1 MPESKNDYSHLK
13 VIRTNSYAHLLYGQD
28 VEELHRGNSREL
40 MLRYVKLMNFS
51 KYLLLA
57 LAFVIY
63 AIGAFDLGS
72 ILPASF
78 IEYMTKNSSSVQ
90 DLYQSIESVGGDKL
104 DLSNIILILYFLII
118 PCFFLGVC
126 LFYFEIRFLTEFNF
140 LPIAK
145 KITYGNFRLVFAV
158 VFMSF
163 GMSFMI
169 FRSFTYVSDGESS
182 RWSSMMAP
190 VQGVFGY
197 TNYIYDIIIVT
208 WLIPGLLTTIYALF
222 LRIKGETK

>member
-13 VIRTNSYAHLLYGQD
+13 VIRTNTYAHLLYGQD

-51 KYLLLA
+51 KYLVLA

-78 IEYMTKNSSSVQ
+78 IEYMIKNLSLVQ

-118 PCFFLGVC
+118 PCFFLGMC

-140 LPIAK
+140 IPIAK
-145 KITYGNFRLVFAV
+145 KITYGNFRLVFGV
-158 VFMSF
+158 VFMFF
-163 GMSFMI
+163 GMCYLMFSA
-169 FRSFTYVSDGESS
+169 FTSVSDGEYS
-182 RWSSMMAP
+182 RMSGLRAP
-190 VQGVFGY
+190 VKGVIGY
-197 TNYIYDIIIVT
+197 TYYILYITSVT
-208 WLIPGLLTTIYALF
+208 WLIPGWLTTIYVLF
-222 LRIKGETK
+222 LRFKGETK

>member
-13 VIRTNSYAHLLYGQD
+13 VIRTNPYAHLLYGQD

-72 ILPASF
+72 ILPALF
-78 IEYMTKNSSSVQ
+78 IEYMIKNLSSVQ

-118 PCFFLGVC
+118 PCFF
-126 LFYFEIRFLTEFNF
+126 
-140 LPIAK
+140 
-145 KITYGNFRLVFAV
+145 
-158 VFMSF
+158 
-163 GMSFMI
+163 
-169 FRSFTYVSDGESS
+169 
-182 RWSSMMAP
+182 
-190 VQGVFGY
+190 
-197 TNYIYDIIIVT
+197 
-208 WLIPGLLTTIYALF
+208 
-222 LRIKGETK
+222 

>member
-13 VIRTNSYAHLLYGQD
+13 VIRTNTYAHLLYGQD

-51 KYLLLA
+51 KYLVLA

-78 IEYMTKNSSSVQ
+78 IEYMIKNLYSVQ

-126 LFYFEIRFLTEFNF
+126 LFYFEIRFLTEFDF
-140 LPIAK
+140 IPITK
-145 KITYGNFRLVFAV
+145 KIIHGNFKLAFAV
-158 VFMSF
+158 ALMFF
-163 GMSFMI
+163 GMCYLMFSA
-169 FRSFTYVSDGESS
+169 FTSVSDGEYS
-182 RWSSMMAP
+182 RMSALRAP
-190 VQGVFGY
+190 VQGVIGY
-197 TNYIYDIIIVT
+197 TYYILDIMIVT
-208 WLIPGLLTTIYALF
+208 WSIPSTLTNIYVLF
-222 LRIKGETK
+222 LRFKGETK